1 MRITS
6 LGHAGLRLETEDVRL
21 LMDAWLSPRGAF
33 QAAWFQLPSNHHIDV
48 AGLVEECN
56 WVTVSHEHLDHMD
69 VSVLSR
75 LPASTRVLIN
85 AYESPNLRERLRR
98 AGIRHVIEVPAW
110 TRFELN
116 TRGDWLT
123 FIPEES
129 PMCQD
134 AAVLVCA
141 GGVSVLHVN
150 DARLTVAQVRRA
162 AHEVGGTLDVMAIQV
177 SGASWHPI
185 CYEYPPAQMQQIS
198 SAKRIGKFKA
208 VARLIRAGRPTLAV
222 PFAGP
227 PCFLDPVLQQHNRW
241 IPEPGIFPD
250 LEQATDWL
258 RDHLAGQRIE
268 FWNPGDSYEPRSSIV
283 IREPRWEGFSFSDLD
298 RYLEDYAEARRPD
311 IDAEWADHPEP
322 GDDFPERFEEHMR
335 RLGELS
341 SYFLERIDLTVRF
354 EVEGSGGGRWD
365 AFFEPDGVRVDLSG
379 SRRDVQYR
387 FRVASRWLAPVIERR
402 IGWEDLLLSLRFS
415 AWRHPDIYNDYL
427 VGLLK
432 HAEPVVLSAVEDYES
447 RRDRDERV
455 VVQGADAKYEVDRYC
470 PHAGEDL
477 AEGGVVVNGV
487 LRCLGHNFEFDLATG
502 RCINA
507 RCDPITSRRLGS
519 EPVPSVP

>member
-1 MRITS
+1 
-6 LGHAGLRLETEDVRL
+6 
-21 LMDAWLSPRGAF
+21 
-33 QAAWFQLPSNHHIDV
+33 
-48 AGLVEECN
+48 
-56 WVTVSHEHLDHMD
+56 
-69 VSVLSR
+69 
-75 LPASTRVLIN
+75 
-85 AYESPNLRERLRR
+85 
-98 AGIRHVIEVPAW
+98 
-110 TRFELN
+110 
-116 TRGDWLT
+116 
-123 FIPEES
+123 
-129 PMCQD
+129 
-134 AAVLVCA
+134 
-141 GGVSVLHVN
+141 
-150 DARLTVAQVRRA
+150 
-162 AHEVGGTLDVMAIQV
+162 
-177 SGASWHPI
+177 
-185 CYEYPPAQMQQIS
+185 
-198 SAKRIGKFKA
+198 
-208 VARLIRAGRPTLAV
+208 
-222 PFAGP
+222 
-227 PCFLDPVLQQHNRW
+227 
-241 IPEPGIFPD
+241 
-250 LEQATDWL
+250 
-258 RDHLAGQRIE
+258 
-268 FWNPGDSYEPRSSIV
+268 
-283 IREPRWEGFSFSDLD
+283 
-298 RYLEDYAEARRPD
+298 
-311 IDAEWADHPEP
+311 
-322 GDDFPERFEEHMR
+322 MR